1 LSPVRAREIEEG
13 KTFVELFGAEW
24 TRDLF
29 TKYANFVEN
38 IRNLLLA
45 GQIAKD
51 QAQAFDFDQRDD
63 WRFREYLRKF
73 YEPGQMAKTIKDAVV
88 YCFANKCKK
97 ASDRQLILDQSAL
110 LKMDEPRVRT
120 TEADGDDA
128 AARAEAE
135 RRAREDAERLA
146 KELAEIERL
155 KAELARVKAK
165 LAARGDLPSGHEEF
179 FESSKG
185 LPEGF
190 KASFE
195 RLRLAYSS
203 RFLEFPG
210 VEGPIFEVPEAPPDL
225 TEAHLECFN
234 EVFGKGNL
242 ELSIMPSETQ
252 LTDQYFE
259 VMYPETQRPED
270 TDRGLMSYHPDWFSR
285 PADTSVVGPF
295 PEAWT
300 EEDDP
305 RKTWFSAY
313 RRSMTVASRQYHSSL
328 ILTETVKKPNL
339 SDGKQQYTTKDDKP
353 DPLTSILQEVFGE
366 TQTHRFSLSHDQWT
380 TELIPNL
387 KKRII
392 QRLTSKG
399 LTPPNFEIILTPV
412 IISNQQTTL
421 SYPKNSQ
428 TNTYE
433 WAADTLLK
441 NDHTDSGRCLAAG
454 RSGSGGAGFVGSG
467 SRGDSWFIM
476 GGRLSVVFPHS

>member
-1 LSPVRAREIEEG
+1 
-13 KTFVELFGAEW
+13 
-24 TRDLF
+24 
-29 TKYANFVEN
+29 
-38 IRNLLLA
+38 
-45 GQIAKD
+45 
-51 QAQAFDFDQRDD
+51 
-63 WRFREYLRKF
+63 
-73 YEPGQMAKTIKDAVV
+73 
-88 YCFANKCKK
+88 
-97 ASDRQLILDQSAL
+97 
-110 LKMDEPRVRT
+110 
-120 TEADGDDA
+120 
-128 AARAEAE
+128 
-135 RRAREDAERLA
+135 
-146 KELAEIERL
+146 
-155 KAELARVKAK
+155 
-165 LAARGDLPSGHEEF
+165 
-179 FESSKG
+179 
-185 LPEGF
+185 
-190 KASFE
+190 
-195 RLRLAYSS
+195 
-203 RFLEFPG
+203 
-210 VEGPIFEVPEAPPDL
+210 
-225 TEAHLECFN
+225 
-234 EVFGKGNL
+234 
-242 ELSIMPSETQ
+242 MPSETQ

-313 RRSMTVASRQYHSSL
+313 RRSMTVASKQYHSSL

-454 RSGSGGAGFVGSG
+454 RSDSGGAGYVNDG
-467 SRGDSWFIM
+467 SRGVSWRTM
-476 GGRLSVVFPHS
+476 GGRLSVVFKKLEVGS

>member
-1 LSPVRAREIEEG
+1 MPEHFFHGLLDRFKPKPSPTADKPAKPSLEIKAPPTTLELS
-13 KTFVELFGAEW
+13 AEQEASL
-24 TRDLF
+24 RVIL
-29 TKYANFVEN
+29 V
-38 IRNLLLA
+38 
-45 GQIAKD
+45 
-51 QAQAFDFDQRDD
+51 QAQA
-63 WRFREYLRKF
+63 
-73 YEPGQMAKTIKDAVV
+73 
-88 YCFANKCKK
+88 
-97 ASDRQLILDQSAL
+97 
-110 LKMDEPRVRT
+110 
-120 TEADGDDA
+120 
-128 AARAEAE
+128 AESS
-135 RRAREDAERLA
+135 
-146 KELAEIERL
+146 
-155 KAELARVKAK
+155 
-165 LAARGDLPSGHEEF
+165 GDLQVAINLYQKYGHE
-179 FESSKG
+179 
-185 LPEGF
+185 LTRIREGREPLSDF
-190 KASFE
+190 LLSQFQTLQE
-195 RLRLAYSS
+195 QYSS

-441 NDHTDSGRCLAAG
+441 NDHTDSGHCLAAG
-454 RSGSGGAGFVGSG
+454 RSGLGGAGFVSYVSG
-467 SRGDSWFIM
+467 DSRGVSRLLM